1 MNRGHRKQ
9 EILETFALMLES
21 KPGTKVTTAALAAKL
36 GVSEAALYRHFPSKA
51 KMLEG
56 LIEFMESTIFS
67 RINIILSEDVDAR
80 TRCNNVLLL
89 VLTFA
94 EKNPGFTRL
103 QNGDAL
109 QGESDRL
116 RTRMRQYFD
125 RLETH
130 LRQIIREGQ
139 LRQEVHANLSA
150 PALANLFMAMVEGR
164 IGQFVRTEFK
174 ALPVQNWDIQWSVV
188 ERSIFTDT
196 SALSGSGR
204 P

>member
-1 MNRGHRKQ
+1 MSRGQRKQ

-21 KPGTKVTTAALAAKL
+21 NPGTRVTTAALATKI

-51 KMLEG
+51 KMIEG
-56 LIEFMESTIFS
+56 LIEFMESIVFS
-67 RINIILSEDVDAR
+67 RINKILAEDMHAR
-80 TRCNNVLLL
+80 ARCSKVLLL

-94 EKNPGFTRL
+94 EKNPGFSRL

-116 RTRMRQYFD
+116 RIRIKQYFD

-139 LRQEVHANLSA
+139 LRKEIYSNLSA
-150 PALANLFMAMVEGR
+150 TVISNLFMATVEGR
-164 IGQFVRTEFK
+164 ISQYVRTEFK
-174 ALPVQNWDIQWSVV
+174 SSPIKNWEAQWLIL
-188 ERSIFTDT
+188 ERSIFTGSSKSD
-196 SALSGSGR
+196 SGIS
-204 P
+204 